1 MCKRVVAVEDP
12 DLELVRLAQS
22 GTRRA
27 FDMLVVRHQRRVAR
41 LISRY
46 VRSPDDVEELTQE
59 TFLKA
64 YRGILSFRGESR
76 FSTWL
81 HRIAEYTAHSFLDYS
96 RLRPRA
102 APADPENDEP
112 TVQSVDEDNPERV
125 LMSKQIAET
134 IARAVGALP
143 EVERDALMAREIEGL
158 SYEQI
163 AERAGCPAATIRTR
177 VFRARERVAAALRPQ
192 LQPMRGRRW

>member
-1 MCKRVVAVEDP
+1 MAVEDP

-22 GTRRA
+22 GKRRA

-81 HRIAEYTAHSFLDYS
+81 HRIAE
-96 RLRPRA
+96 
-102 APADPENDEP
+102 
-112 TVQSVDEDNPERV
+112 
-125 LMSKQIAET
+125 
-134 IARAVGALP
+134 
-143 EVERDALMAREIEGL
+143 
-158 SYEQI
+158 
-163 AERAGCPAATIRTR
+163 
-177 VFRARERVAAALRPQ
+177 
-192 LQPMRGRRW
+192 